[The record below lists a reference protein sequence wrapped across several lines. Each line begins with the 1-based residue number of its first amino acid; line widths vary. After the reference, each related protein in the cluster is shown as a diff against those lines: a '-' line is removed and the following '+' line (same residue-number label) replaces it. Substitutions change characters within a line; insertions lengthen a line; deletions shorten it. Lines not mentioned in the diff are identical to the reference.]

1 MKKFISTLKRIFTAP
16 LALMLASIDD
26 IDIEELSRAVDKRV
40 ARAEAAVLRD
50 YFAQHGLEGEE
61 AEQAAESY
69 RERRR
74 AAQPDG
80 EAVRKLRER
89 AENAELSA
97 AKTKTSAEALVQ
109 MARMGVPES
118 CADDVLLLTN
128 AELEKS
134 EDKSAKAVRAAV
146 SAVIARLPG
155 LAESNIANGNNFSL
169 GSRGSFPRQN
179 DSASLMQHQLDKARA
194 SGDNA
199 AAVKIISSA
208 AAKGINL
215 R

>member
-1 MKKFISTLKRIFTAP
+1 MKKFISTLRRIFTAP

-26 IDIEELSRAVDKRV
+26 IDMEELTRAVDKRV

-50 YFAQHGLEGEE
+50 YFAQHGLEGED
-61 AEQAAESY
+61 AERAEESY
-69 RERRR
+69 REKRR

-80 EAVRKLRER
+80 EALKKLRER

-97 AKTKTSAEALVQ
+97 AKAKTSAEALVH
-109 MARMGVPES
+109 MARLGVPES
-118 CADDVLLLTN
+118 CTEDVLLLASTQ
-128 AELEKS
+128 LEKS
-134 EDKSAKAVRAAV
+134 EDKSPEAVREAV
-146 SAVIARLPG
+146 SAVVARLPG
-155 LAESNIANGNNFSL
+155 LAENRNFSS

-179 DSASLMQHQLDKARA
+179 DSASLMQHQLDEARA

>member
-1 MKKFISTLKRIFTAP
+1 MKKFISTFKRILTAP
-16 LALMLASIDD
+16 LALMLASMDD
-26 IDIEELSRAVDKRV
+26 IDMEELSRAVDKRV

-69 RERRR
+69 RSMRRS
-74 AAQPDG
+74 AQPDG
-80 EAVRKLRER
+80 ETLKKLRER

-97 AKTKTSAEALVQ
+97 AKAKTSAEALVH

-118 CADDVLLLTN
+118 CTQDVLLLTC

-134 EDKSAKAVRAAV
+134 EDKGADAVKEAV

-155 LAESNIANGNNFSL
+155 LAEGQNYSS

-179 DSASLMQHQLDKARA
+179 DGAAIMQHQLDEARA

>member
-1 MKKFISTLKRIFTAP
+1 MKKFISTFKKILTAP

-26 IDIEELSRAVDKRV
+26 IDMEELSRAVDKRV

-69 RERRR
+69 RSMRRSE
-74 AAQPDG
+74 QPDG
-80 EAVRKLRER
+80 ETLKKLRER

-97 AKTKTSAEALVQ
+97 AQAKTSAEALVH
-109 MARMGVPES
+109 MTRMGVPES
-118 CADDVLLLTN
+118 CAQDVLLLAC

-134 EDKSAKAVRAAV
+134 EDKSAEAVKEAV
-146 SAVIARLPG
+146 SAVIARLPM
-155 LAESNIANGNNFSL
+155 LAEDRNYSS

-179 DSASLMQHQLDKARA
+179 DAAAVMQHQLDEARA

>member
-1 MKKFISTLKRIFTAP
+1 MKRFISTFRRILTAP

-69 RERRR
+69 REKRR

-80 EAVRKLRER
+80 EILKKLRQR
-89 AENAELSA
+89 AEAAELSA
-97 AKTKTSAEALVQ
+97 EKAKTSAEALVH

-118 CADDVLLLTN
+118 CAQDILLLTC

-134 EDKSAKAVRAAV
+134 EDKSAEAVREAV
-146 SAVIARLPG
+146 GAVVARLPM
-155 LAESNIANGNNFSL
+155 LAEGQNLSS
-169 GSRGSFPRQN
+169 GSRGGFPRHN
-179 DSASLMQHQLDKARA
+179 DSVSVMQHQLDEARA

-199 AAVKIISSA
+199 AAVKIISTA